1 MGNDVL
7 KVAMYLQTD
16 ELKNKVEFEK
26 VLPVMRNADADIV
39 VFPETCYVPFVEE
52 MIGSDILN
60 QKDMERAFLSCLEL
74 SESIGKAVI
83 VSSYDVWGTIFSI
96 FANFGAGE
104 NETKTNLYIKHTMTE
119 YSCLDL
125 EDYAD
130 VAACIFDPILIKNFL
145 VGMTICYDCNH
156 ALFSRIYGYYGIDL
170 IINSTGG
177 DVIYD
182 KWFKYNKVRAIENR
196 CSTLVTMGGDGRKEN
211 SNNYVLGFNG
221 NGGMITP
228 INLNGCSDKNNCPGG
243 LYLYEIAKEPGMAE
257 PDKSNL
263 TETENKNWQMEF
275 PVGKSADI
283 IKDSKR
289 ISDMIYCKKIGNE
302 NVVFLLVDG
311 MDILKPEIVQP
322 LLYSDI
328 IKNIPNRRYIII
340 NRHDTVDEKF
350 FIEKLSI
357 VLKVRS
363 MENFCAV
370 ILESQNINKCYQCGK
385 NRTAQVVKV
394 VNEMFRIDLER
405 TSGPEAIWKNKQGMR
420 ASWRK
425 NYEWLVNNAESIYK
439 EQ

>member
-1 MGNDVL
+1 MGKEVL
-7 KVAMYLQTD
+7 KVAMYIQTN

-26 VLPVMRNADADIV
+26 ILPVMSNADADIV

-60 QKDMERAFLSCLEL
+60 QKDMERVFLYCLEL

-83 VSSYDVWGTIFSI
+83 VSSYDVWGTIFSV
-96 FANFGAGE
+96 FANFYAGE

-156 ALFSRIYGYYGIDL
+156 ALFSRMYGYYGIDL

-182 KWFKYNKVRAIENR
+182 KWFKYNKVRAIENS

-221 NGGMITP
+221 NGGMINP
-228 INLNGCSDKNNCPGG
+228 QNLNGSSNKNNCPGG
-243 LYLYEIAKEPGMAE
+243 LYLYEITKEPGMAE
-257 PDKSNL
+257 PDNSNL

-275 PVGKSADI
+275 PVEKSADI
-283 IKDSKR
+283 IEDSKR
-289 ISDMIYCKKIGNE
+289 ISDMIYYKKIGDK
-302 NVVFLLVDG
+302 NVVFILVDG
-311 MDILKPEIVQP
+311 MEILKPEIIQP
-322 LLYSDI
+322 LLYSDL
-328 IKNIPNRRYIII
+328 IKKIPNRRYIII

-385 NRTAQVVKV
+385 NRTAQVVKA
-394 VNEMFRIDLER
+394 VNGMFRIDLER